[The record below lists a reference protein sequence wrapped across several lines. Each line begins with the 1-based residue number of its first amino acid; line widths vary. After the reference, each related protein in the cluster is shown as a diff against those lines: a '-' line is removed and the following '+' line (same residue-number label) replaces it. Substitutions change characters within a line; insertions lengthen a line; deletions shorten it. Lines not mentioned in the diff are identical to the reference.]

1 MYKGRNLI
9 QMAEEKATEI
19 NLAVYMERLDSY
31 IETQSALNNT
41 LCASLEKVN
50 DELDDMRMWRNQI
63 YGAKAIAIAIGIL
76 ILHTSAVM
84 GSFVALINYM
94 NK

>member
-1 MYKGRNLI
+1 MV
-9 QMAEEKATEI
+9 QEKATEI

-31 IETQSALNNT
+31 IETQSTLNNT

-50 DELDDMRMWRNQI
+50 EELDDIKMWRSQI
-63 YGAKAIAIAIGIL
+63 YGAKAVAIGLGIL
-76 ILHTSAVM
+76 ILHTYAVM
-84 GSFVALINYM
+84 VSFVALINYM

>member
-1 MYKGRNLI
+1 MV
-9 QMAEEKATEI
+9 QEKATEI

-50 DELDDMRMWRNQI
+50 DELDDIKMWRSQI
-63 YGAKAIAIAIGIL
+63 YGAKAIAIAIVVL
-76 ILHTSAVM
+76 ILHTSALM
-84 GSFVALINYM
+84 GSFVAPINYM

>member
-1 MYKGRNLI
+1 MYKGGNLI

-41 LCASLEKVN
+41 LCARLEKVN
-50 DELDDMRMWRNQI
+50 EKIRTFYKRI
-63 YGAKAIAIAIGIL
+63 KYSAIL
-76 ILHTSAVM
+76 K
-84 GSFVALINYM
+84 F
-94 NK
+94 KFE

>member
-1 MYKGRNLI
+1 MV
-9 QMAEEKATEI
+9 QEKATEI

-31 IETQSALNNT
+31 IETQSTLNNT

-50 DELDDMRMWRNQI
+50 EELDDIKMWRSQI
-63 YGAKAIAIAIGIL
+63 YGAKAVAIGLGIL
-76 ILHTSAVM
+76 ILHPSAEM

>member
-1 MYKGRNLI
+1 MVRD
-9 QMAEEKATEI
+9 EATEI
-19 NLAVYMERLDSY
+19 NLAVYMERLDEY
-31 IETQSALNNT
+31 IETQSTLNNT

-50 DELDDMRMWRNQI
+50 SELNDIKMWRSQI
-63 YGAKAIAIAIGIL
+63 YGAKAIAIAIGVL

>member
-1 MYKGRNLI
+1 MYKGGNLI

-63 YGAKAIAIAIGIL
+63 YGAKASAIAIGLL
-76 ILHTSAVM
+76 ILHTSSVM

>member
-1 MYKGRNLI
+1 MV
-9 QMAEEKATEI
+9 QEKATEI

-31 IETQSALNNT
+31 IETQSTLNNT

-50 DELDDMRMWRNQI
+50 EELDDIKMWRSLI
-63 YGAKAIAIAIGIL
+63 YGAKAVAIGLGIL

>member
-1 MYKGRNLI
+1 
-9 QMAEEKATEI
+9 MAQEKATEI
-19 NLAVYMERLDSY
+19 NFAVYMERLDSY
-31 IETQSALNNT
+31 IETQASLNNT

-50 DELDDMRMWRNQI
+50 DELDDIKMWRSQI
-63 YGAKAIAIAIGIL
+63 YGAKAIAIAIGLL

>member
-1 MYKGRNLI
+1 MV
-9 QMAEEKATEI
+9 QEKATEI

-31 IETQSALNNT
+31 IETQSTLNNT
-41 LCASLEKVN
+41 LFASLEKVN
-50 DELDDMRMWRNQI
+50 EELDDIKMWRSQI
-63 YGAKAIAIAIGIL
+63 YGAKAVAIGLGIL

>member
-1 MYKGRNLI
+1 MV
-9 QMAEEKATEI
+9 QEKATEI

-31 IETQSALNNT
+31 IETQSTLNNT

-50 DELDDMRMWRNQI
+50 EELDDIKMWRSQI
-63 YGAKAIAIAIGIL
+63 YGAKAVAIGLGIL
-76 ILHTSAVM
+76 ILHASAVM

>member
-1 MYKGRNLI
+1 MVH
-9 QMAEEKATEI
+9 EKATEI

-31 IETQSALNNT
+31 IETQSTLNNT

-50 DELDDMRMWRNQI
+50 EELDDIKMWRSQI
-63 YGAKAIAIAIGIL
+63 YGAKAVAIGLGIL

>member
-1 MYKGRNLI
+1 MV
-9 QMAEEKATEI
+9 QEKATEI

-31 IETQSALNNT
+31 IETQSTLNNT
-41 LCASLEKVN
+41 LCASLAKVN
-50 DELDDMRMWRNQI
+50 EELDDIKMWRSQI
-63 YGAKAIAIAIGIL
+63 YGAKAVAIGLGIL

>member
-1 MYKGRNLI
+1 MV
-9 QMAEEKATEI
+9 QEKATEI

-31 IETQSALNNT
+31 IETQSTLNNT

-50 DELDDMRMWRNQI
+50 SELNDIKMWRSQI
-63 YGAKAIAIAIGIL
+63 YGAKAIAIAIGVL

>member
-1 MYKGRNLI
+1 MGKLTHYDI
-9 QMAEEKATEI
+9 QKEGKI
-19 NLAVYMERLDSY
+19 
-31 IETQSALNNT
+31 
-41 LCASLEKVN
+41 LEKVN

-63 YGAKAIAIAIGIL
+63 YGAKAIAIAIGLL